1 MVWDIC
7 MKKMEEKI
15 MHDILYGH
23 GTTEPQGLIGKSV
36 IAQAVEFERQSIK
49 DGKVVS
55 EPVQVIWPE

>member
-1 MVWDIC
+1 
-7 MKKMEEKI
+7 